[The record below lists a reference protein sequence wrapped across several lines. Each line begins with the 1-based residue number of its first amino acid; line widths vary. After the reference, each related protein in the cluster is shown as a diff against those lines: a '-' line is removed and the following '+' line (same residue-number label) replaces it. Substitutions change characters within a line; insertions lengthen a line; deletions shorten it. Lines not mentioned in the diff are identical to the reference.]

1 MRNNPDD
8 LANQLIQKVKDYLQ
22 EEVDNTE
29 LDEGTMESAYDGI
42 LVGRKE
48 LAESLLLQMEKWETE
63 EEQGTVYTG
72 DAPSTEASFYKKNK
86 VNSATVIDLVVDI
99 LTEAKKYI
107 PLSPKFAMKAYDK
120 IDEAIQEL
128 KDHLTTVQTE
138 DLDNQSYSEG
148 ERYDNE

>member
-1 MRNNPDD
+1 MMHKTFNINFNLSRDISRSENPEEETFYDPEHIHSEIVNWLED
-8 LANQLIQKVKDYLQ
+8 LDFTVKDMKV
-22 EEVDNTE
+22 EE
-29 LDEGTMESAYDGI
+29 I
-42 LVGRKE
+42 
-48 LAESLLLQMEKWETE
+48 Q
-63 EEQGTVYTG
+63 QGTVYTG

-99 LTEAKKYI
+99 LIEAKKYI

>member
-1 MRNNPDD
+1 MHKTFNINFNLSRDISRSENPEEETFYDPEHIHSEIVNWLED
-8 LANQLIQKVKDYLQ
+8 LDFTVKDMKV
-22 EEVDNTE
+22 EE
-29 LDEGTMESAYDGI
+29 I
-42 LVGRKE
+42 
-48 LAESLLLQMEKWETE
+48 Q
-63 EEQGTVYTG
+63 QGTVYTG

-99 LTEAKKYI
+99 LIEAKKYI

-148 ERYDNE
+148 EEYDNE

>member
-1 MRNNPDD
+1 MHKTFNINFNLSRDISRSENPEEETFYDPEHIHSEIVNWLED
-8 LANQLIQKVKDYLQ
+8 LDFTVKDMKV
-22 EEVDNTE
+22 EE
-29 LDEGTMESAYDGI
+29 I
-42 LVGRKE
+42 
-48 LAESLLLQMEKWETE
+48 Q
-63 EEQGTVYTG
+63 QGTVYTG

-99 LTEAKKYI
+99 LIEAKKYI

>member
-1 MRNNPDD
+1 MMHKTFNINFNLSRDISRSENPEEETFYDPEHIHSEIVNWLED
-8 LANQLIQKVKDYLQ
+8 LDFTVKDMKV
-22 EEVDNTE
+22 EE
-29 LDEGTMESAYDGI
+29 I
-42 LVGRKE
+42 
-48 LAESLLLQMEKWETE
+48 Q
-63 EEQGTVYTG
+63 QGTVYTG

-99 LTEAKKYI
+99 LIEAKKYI

-148 ERYDNE
+148 EEYGNE

>member
-1 MRNNPDD
+1 MP
-8 LANQLIQKVKDYLQ
+8 
-22 EEVDNTE
+22 
-29 LDEGTMESAYDGI
+29 DGI

-48 LAESLLLQMEKWETE
+48 LSEGLLSQMEKWETE

-86 VNSATVIDLVVDI
+86 VNSATVIDLVLNALNIVKRNI
-99 LTEAKKYI
+99 NPRGSRKHWRGHLEAI
-107 PLSPKFAMKAYDK
+107 EEAHFNV
-120 IDEAIQEL
+120 EFAIQEL
-128 KDHLTTVQTE
+128 KEHLTTVQTE